1 MLTVTYSRYVIAVFA
16 TVLFRNIVSKS
27 AFFFLGRKIRHRY
40 RFSRN
45 IAWGNPRFGTVLI
58 TQGSCATL
66 VRYGIL
72 ITRDLV
78 QPYFGTVL
86 IARDLVQP

>member
-1 MLTVTYSRYVIAVFA
+1 MLIVAYSRYVIAVFA

-27 AFFFLGRKIRHRY
+27 AFFFLGRKVRHRY

-45 IAWGNPRFGTVLI
+45 IAWGNPSSVRYLKPRDLVQPYFGTV
-58 TQGSCATL
+58 
-66 VRYGIL
+66 L

-86 IARDLVQP
+86 ITRDLVQP